1 MNTSTH
7 NFSRRRAL
15 RAMVAM
21 SLIPVVALMATP
33 SRAHGGEASAASSLL
48 LSMPVAV
55 LSVAPVAKRLV
66 RRWWWLA
73 PLYR

>member
-21 SLIPVVALMATP
+21 SLIRQIRLAQAT
-33 SRAHGGEASAASSLL
+33 A
-48 LSMPVAV
+48 
-55 LSVAPVAKRLV
+55 
-66 RRWWWLA
+66 
-73 PLYR
+73 